1 MQIGA
6 VFPQT
11 EIGTDPAVIRDFAR
25 SVERAGY
32 DYLLAYD
39 HVLGAEATR
48 FEGPIGGFPSAPYTA
63 EHQFHEV
70 LTLFAFLAAVTDR
83 LRFATSVLILPQRQT
98 ALAAK
103 QAAAVDILSG
113 GRLRLAVGV
122 GWNFAEYEALGE
134 DFRTRGRRIEEQI
147 RVMRLLWTE
156 RIVTY
161 HGEYHH
167 LDRVGINPLPVQRPI
182 PLWIGSGASERSLR
196 RVARLADG
204 WIPLLR
210 PHEALAGALQR
221 LRGYAEEEGRAASA
235 LGVDARL
242 HIERTEPDSWL
253 SRVQELSALGI
264 THLTVNSGR
273 AGHTP
278 DWHLERLRRFLT
290 DVGGLA
296 RAPHAS
302 RVARDTPAE
311 PGRPAK
317 TP

>member
-1 MQIGA
+1 MQVGA

-25 SVERAGY
+25 TVEGAGY

-39 HVLGAEATR
+39 HVLGAQATR
-48 FEGPIGGFPSAPYTA
+48 FEGPIGGFSRAPYTA

-70 LTLFAFLAAVTDR
+70 FTLFAFLAAVTDR
-83 LRFATSVLILPQRQT
+83 LQFATSVLILPQRQT

-103 QAAAVDILSG
+103 QAAAVDVLSR

-134 DFRTRGRRIEEQI
+134 DFRTRGRRLEEQI

-156 RIVTY
+156 PLVTY
-161 HGEYHH
+161 HGEHHH

-182 PLWIGSGASERSLR
+182 PLWIGSGASDLSLR

-204 WIPLLR
+204 WIPLLQ
-210 PHEALAGALQR
+210 PAEVLTDALQR
-221 LRGYAEEEGRAASA
+221 LRAYAEAEGRRPDAI
-235 LGVDARL
+235 GVDARL
-242 HIERTEPDSWL
+242 PIDRTDADSWM
-253 SRVQELSALGI
+253 SRVRELSALGV

-278 DWHLERLRRFLT
+278 DWHLERLRHFKRLLET
-290 DVGGLA
+290 A
-296 RAPHAS
+296 
-302 RVARDTPAE
+302 
-311 PGRPAK
+311 
-317 TP
+317 

>member
-1 MQIGA
+1 MQVGA

-11 EIGTDPAVIRDFAR
+11 EIGTDPALIRDFAKI
-25 SVERAGY
+25 VERTGY

-39 HVLGAEATR
+39 HVLGAHATR
-48 FEGPIGGFPSAPYTA
+48 FDGPIGGFPTAPYTA

-70 LTLFAFLAAVTDR
+70 FTLFGFLAAVTDR

-103 QAAAVDILSG
+103 QAAAVDVLSG

-134 DFRTRGRRIEEQI
+134 DFSTRGRRIEEQI
-147 RVMRLLWTE
+147 HVMRLLWTE
-156 RIVTY
+156 PIVTY
-161 HGEYHH
+161 RGEYHR

-204 WIPLLR
+204 WIPLLQPR
-210 PHEALAGALQR
+210 EPLAEALER
-221 LRGYAEEEGRAASA
+221 LRAYATEEGRRTDAI
-235 LGVDARL
+235 GVDARL
-242 HIERTEPDSWL
+242 HIGSSEPDSWM
-253 SRVQELSALGI
+253 SRLRELEALGI

-278 DWHLERLRRFLT
+278 DWHLERLRRFKE
-290 DVGGLA
+290 VIG
-296 RAPHAS
+296 S
-302 RVARDTPAE
+302 S
-311 PGRPAK
+311 
-317 TP
+317 

>member
-1 MQIGA
+1 MQVGA

-11 EIGTDPAVIRDFAR
+11 EIGTDPALIRDFAKI
-25 SVERAGY
+25 VERTGY

-39 HVLGAEATR
+39 HVLGAQATR

-70 LTLFAFLAAVTDR
+70 FTLFSFLAAVTDR
-83 LRFATSVLILPQRQT
+83 LRFATSVLVLPQRQT

-103 QAAAVDILSG
+103 QAAAVDVLSG

-156 RIVTY
+156 PVVTY
-161 HGEYHH
+161 EGAYHH

-182 PLWIGSGASERSLR
+182 PLWIGSGPSERSLR

-204 WIPLLR
+204 WIPLLQ
-210 PHEALAGALQR
+210 PHEALAEALER
-221 LRGYAEEEGRAASA
+221 LRAYAEEEGRRPGAI
-235 LGVDARL
+235 GVDARL
-242 HIERTEPDSWL
+242 HIGRNEPDSWMSQL
-253 SRVQELSALGI
+253 RELSALGI

-278 DWHLERLRRFLT
+278 DWHLERLERFK
-290 DVGGLA
+290 GLLDSA
-296 RAPHAS
+296 
-302 RVARDTPAE
+302 
-311 PGRPAK
+311 
-317 TP
+317 

>member
-1 MQIGA
+1 MQVGA

-11 EIGTDPAVIRDFAR
+11 EIGTDPALIRDFAKI
-25 SVERAGY
+25 VERTGY

-39 HVLGAEATR
+39 HVLGAQATR

-70 LTLFAFLAAVTDR
+70 FTLFSFLAALTDR
-83 LRFATSVLILPQRQT
+83 LRFATSVLVLPQRQT

-103 QAAAVDILSG
+103 QAAAVDVLSG

-156 RIVTY
+156 PVVTY
-161 HGEYHH
+161 EGAYHH

-182 PLWIGSGASERSLR
+182 PLWIGSGPSERSLR

-204 WIPLLR
+204 WIPLLQ
-210 PHEALAGALQR
+210 PHEALAEALER
-221 LRGYAEEEGRAASA
+221 LRAYAEEEGRRPGAI
-235 LGVDARL
+235 GVDARL
-242 HIERTEPDSWL
+242 HIGRNEPDSWMSQL
-253 SRVQELSALGI
+253 RELSALGI

-278 DWHLERLRRFLT
+278 DWHLERLERFK
-290 DVGGLA
+290 GLLDSA
-296 RAPHAS
+296 
-302 RVARDTPAE
+302 
-311 PGRPAK
+311 
-317 TP
+317 

>member
-1 MQIGA
+1 MQVGA

-25 SVERAGY
+25 TVEGAGY

-39 HVLGAEATR
+39 HVLGAQATR
-48 FEGPIGGFPSAPYTA
+48 FEGPIGGFSRAPYTA

-70 LTLFAFLAAVTDR
+70 FTLFAFLAAVTDR
-83 LRFATSVLILPQRQT
+83 LQFATSVLILPQRQT

-103 QAAAVDILSG
+103 QAAAVDVLSR

-134 DFRTRGRRIEEQI
+134 DFRTRGRRLEEQI

-156 RIVTY
+156 PLVTY
-161 HGEYHH
+161 HGEHHH

-182 PLWIGSGASERSLR
+182 PLWIGSGASDLSLR

-204 WIPLLR
+204 WIPLLQ
-210 PHEALAGALQR
+210 PAEALTDALQR
-221 LRGYAEEEGRAASA
+221 LRAYAEAEGRRPDAI
-235 LGVDARL
+235 GVDARL
-242 HIERTEPDSWL
+242 PIDRTDADSWM
-253 SRVQELSALGI
+253 SRVRELSALGV

-278 DWHLERLRRFLT
+278 DWHLERLRHFKRLLET
-290 DVGGLA
+290 A
-296 RAPHAS
+296 
-302 RVARDTPAE
+302 
-311 PGRPAK
+311 
-317 TP
+317 

>member
-1 MQIGA
+1 MQVGA

-25 SVERAGY
+25 TVEGAGY

-39 HVLGAEATR
+39 HVLGAQATR
-48 FEGPIGGFPSAPYTA
+48 FEGPIGGFSRAPYTA

-70 LTLFAFLAAVTDR
+70 FTLFAFLAAVTDR
-83 LRFATSVLILPQRQT
+83 LQFATSVLILPQRQT

-103 QAAAVDILSG
+103 QAAAVDVLSR

-134 DFRTRGRRIEEQI
+134 DFRTRGRRLEEQI

-156 RIVTY
+156 PLVTY
-161 HGEYHH
+161 HGEHHH

-182 PLWIGSGASERSLR
+182 PLWIGSGASDRSLR

-204 WIPLLR
+204 WIPLLQ
-210 PHEALAGALQR
+210 PAEALTDALQR
-221 LRGYAEEEGRAASA
+221 LRAYAEAEGRRPDAI
-235 LGVDARL
+235 GVDARL
-242 HIERTEPDSWL
+242 PIDRTDADSWM
-253 SRVQELSALGI
+253 SRVRKLSALGV

-278 DWHLERLRRFLT
+278 DWHLERLRHFKRLLET
-290 DVGGLA
+290 A
-296 RAPHAS
+296 
-302 RVARDTPAE
+302 
-311 PGRPAK
+311 
-317 TP
+317 

>member
-11 EIGTDPAVIRDFAR
+11 EIGVDPALIRDFAQD
-25 SVERAGY
+25 VERTGY

-39 HVLGAEATR
+39 HVLGAHAAR

-70 LTLFAFLAAVTDR
+70 FTLFSYLAAVTDR
-83 LRFATSVLILPQRQT
+83 LRFATSVLVLPQRQT

-103 QAAAVDILSG
+103 QAAAVDILSR

-134 DFRTRGRRIEEQI
+134 EFRTRGRRIEEQI

-156 RIVTY
+156 PIVTY
-161 HGEYHH
+161 RGEYHH

-182 PLWIGSGASERSLR
+182 PLWIGSGAAERSLR

-204 WIPLLR
+204 WIPLLQ
-210 PHEALAGALQR
+210 PGEVLAAALDR
-221 LRGYAEEEGRAASA
+221 LRAYVEEEGRHPSA
-235 LGVDARL
+235 VGVDARI
-242 HIERTEPDSWL
+242 HIDRSDPGSWV
-253 SRVQELSALGI
+253 RQVQELSALRI

-278 DWHLERLRRFLT
+278 EWHVERLRRFKDIL
-290 DVGGLA
+290 DSA
-296 RAPHAS
+296 
-302 RVARDTPAE
+302 
-311 PGRPAK
+311 
-317 TP
+317 

>member
-1 MQIGA
+1 MQVGV

-11 EIGTDPAVIRDFAR
+11 EIGTDPALIRDFAK
-25 SVERAGY
+25 SVERTGY

-39 HVLGAEATR
+39 HVLGAPATR
-48 FEGPIGGFPSAPYTA
+48 FEGPIGGFPSAPYTT

-70 LTLFAFLAAVTDR
+70 FTLFSFLAAVTDR

-103 QAAAVDILSG
+103 QAAAVDVLSS

-122 GWNFAEYEALGE
+122 GWNFAEYEGLGE
-134 DFRTRGRRIEEQI
+134 DFHTRGRRIEEQI

-156 RIVTY
+156 PIVTY
-161 HGEYHH
+161 QGEYHH

-204 WIPLLR
+204 WIPLLQ
-210 PHEALAGALQR
+210 PHEVLAEALER
-221 LRGYAEEEGRAASA
+221 LRAYAEEQGRPGAI
-235 LGVDARL
+235 GVDARL
-242 HIERTEPDSWL
+242 HIGRGEPDSWM
-253 SRVQELSALGI
+253 SQVRELSARGI
-264 THLTVNSGR
+264 THLTVNTGR

-278 DWHLERLRRFLT
+278 DWHVERLERFKRLL
-290 DVGGLA
+290 DSA
-296 RAPHAS
+296 
-302 RVARDTPAE
+302 
-311 PGRPAK
+311 
-317 TP
+317 